1 MVDYL
6 QGITACRERK
16 IPAKKN
22 QGDAENPQNLKL
34 KENEKW
40 KKLIQKLQNLLDIQI
55 KNA

>member
-6 QGITACRERK
+6 QGITACREQK